1 VAFDAR
7 SGVSV
12 RESLIV
18 VLEHALARARGY

>member
-7 SGVSV
+7 SADSV

-18 VLEHALARARGY
+18 VLEHALTRARGY